1 MFPTKKV
8 PNSFL
13 ENINMVNTATTYFK
27 SNQDMSNTNTFYNKN
42 PNYISFSKNI
52 NFNTTYKPNALN
64 INRISIEKNKLNQKK
79 KFGWKDIMDLNYN
92 EFKNDEKILD
102 NPIVKNILNS
112 DINENEIQ
120 NVPENYI
127 VNLIHTL
134 QGLANNA
141 IKNNNNL
148 ELENKKLYHDLEE
161 MKNNNEY
168 LHQNNIKIN
177 AKLLNLNKQHNE
189 EKKYYDLFNVN
200 NPYINNQ
207 YKKKYYCHICTNK
220 KFKSQYYL
228 DEHINRR
235 HPDYSQKELKKKTNK
250 ENKIN
255 IELYQKKINDMKK
268 YFDALIYK
276 SIKKIQYIKINEKLN
291 SLQNLFDIIKL
302 NTNNFIN
309 NINYIDINNNY
320 KEEEIEY
327 NKIDSIDNID
337 NIEEKE
343 KKIEVENSTNL
354 DKTEENSKKKQE
366 EEQKSIELIKQ
377 NEMNEKKYANYV
389 HTYLLLKKTIKFI
402 NIKKFFERKLE
413 DPNTQQRRKK
423 KHKTLKNVSNLIVTE
438 MKKTHTHEE
447 KILDEKKELNILKH
461 KNENIDYINNKND
474 NNKIDEKDKIDI
486 DIENKLKTNN
496 EENLKQKLKT
506 EEKTFNFS
514 EEEEEEEEDKNQIL
528 KKFFINFRERDGK
541 LCADKKYYKKNV
553 LPEDYEINEEKT
565 EKTIEEKINSKTK
578 NIKFEDK
585 SVQQMRTEMM
595 RIYYE
600 TFDFKDKLGDMYLY
614 SYLNI
619 SDYMNLKDLI
629 FDANNNNF
637 YLEDNIFQT
646 INYHIN
652 ETPDYNSNDLNNEQ
666 NEDNQGDF
674 SFRGK
679 I

>member
-1 MFPTKKV
+1 
-8 PNSFL
+8 
-13 ENINMVNTATTYFK
+13 
-27 SNQDMSNTNTFYNKN
+27 
-42 PNYISFSKNI
+42 
-52 NFNTTYKPNALN
+52 
-64 INRISIEKNKLNQKK
+64 
-79 KFGWKDIMDLNYN
+79 
-92 EFKNDEKILD
+92 
-102 NPIVKNILNS
+102 
-112 DINENEIQ
+112 
-120 NVPENYI
+120 
-127 VNLIHTL
+127 
-134 QGLANNA
+134 
-141 IKNNNNL
+141 
-148 ELENKKLYHDLEE
+148 
-161 MKNNNEY
+161 
-168 LHQNNIKIN
+168 
-177 AKLLNLNKQHNE
+177 
-189 EKKYYDLFNVN
+189 
-200 NPYINNQ
+200 
-207 YKKKYYCHICTNK
+207 
-220 KFKSQYYL
+220 
-228 DEHINRR
+228 
-235 HPDYSQKELKKKTNK
+235 
-250 ENKIN
+250 
-255 IELYQKKINDMKK
+255 
-268 YFDALIYK
+268 
-276 SIKKIQYIKINEKLN
+276 
-291 SLQNLFDIIKL
+291 
-302 NTNNFIN
+302 
-309 NINYIDINNNY
+309 
-320 KEEEIEY
+320 
-327 NKIDSIDNID
+327 
-337 NIEEKE
+337 
-343 KKIEVENSTNL
+343 
-354 DKTEENSKKKQE
+354 
-366 EEQKSIELIKQ
+366 
-377 NEMNEKKYANYV
+377 
-389 HTYLLLKKTIKFI
+389 
-402 NIKKFFERKLE
+402 
-413 DPNTQQRRKK
+413 
-423 KHKTLKNVSNLIVTE
+423 